1 MKPGDEVVVDKANV
15 EEGEVDLVNAKTATN
30 AAKER
35 EKLRRFLKGK
45 KVKPGDEVVV
55 DKANVEEG
63 EVDLMNPK
71 IAAAKERAKLRNQIT
86 SELLSEG
93 AGGITNDLSAAEVT
107 YEVCFEVFP

>member
-1 MKPGDEVVVDKANV
+1 MVVDKANV
-15 EEGEVDLVNAKTATN
+15 EEGE
-30 AAKER
+30 
-35 EKLRRFLKGK
+35 
-45 KVKPGDEVVV
+45 
-55 DKANVEEG
+55 

-86 SELLSEG
+86 AELLRES